1 MKYLFCLLLFIGQ
14 LEAQDQVVPLPPSVS
29 NVDDIVNEFRET
41 LISKVSEVGKN
52 FISTING
59 KTIIFTNGQPLRCN
73 GELTQIGQPVS
84 SLQYNF
90 KKSDN
95 ELSEKSV
102 YTGCNNQVSLVEDVV
117 TKGSDLKSLEYDDFI
132 KGTRSFDLK
141 PNEDYRLYRL
151 SNSENEEIFKLVI
164 ERSKIG
170 KTIEMYIVESKF
182 LTMTYEFQIDSTRLT
197 FKYHG
202 YKGKYVR
209 NYARWGFDVSYDPF
223 TNTVMAKKTKLVET
237 SFFDT
242 RGVRFS
248 QKDFLSRVEDYL
260 FNGPIKRIRDILDY
274 HNYYFPSTEVVN
286 SGGQNE
292 RLKEELRILNNR
304 LLNNTEINLV
314 RKQIQDYIEAAESGL
329 LLDKRPKL

>member
-29 NVDDIVNEFRET
+29 SVDDVINEFRET
-41 LISKVSEVGKN
+41 LISKVSEIGRN

-59 KTIIFTNGQPLRCN
+59 KIIIFTNGQPLRCN

-90 KKSDN
+90 KRGDN

-102 YTGCNNQVSLVEDVV
+102 YTGCNNQVSLVEDIV
-117 TKGSDLKSLEYDDFI
+117 TKGSDLKPLDYDNFI

-141 PNEDYRLYRL
+141 PNENYRLYRL
-151 SNSENEEIFKLVI
+151 SNSENEEIFKFII

-170 KTIEMYIVESKF
+170 KTVEMYIVESKF
-182 LTMTYEFQIDSTRLT
+182 LTMTYEFQNDSTRLT

-209 NYARWGFDVSYDPF
+209 NYASWGFDVSYDPF
-223 TNTVMAKKTKLVET
+223 TNTVIAKKTKQVET